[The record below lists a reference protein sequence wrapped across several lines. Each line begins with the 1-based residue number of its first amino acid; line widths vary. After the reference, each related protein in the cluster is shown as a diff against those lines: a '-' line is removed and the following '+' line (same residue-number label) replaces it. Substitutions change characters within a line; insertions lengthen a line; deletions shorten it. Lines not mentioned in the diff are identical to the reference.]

1 MDSNPTTI
9 RPGIDDEAIQ
19 KMEAALAHRRK
30 QLDDALNPLKHRIEG
45 SSSNGNLA
53 R

>member
-1 MDSNPTTI
+1 MDNPLA
-9 RPGIDDEAIQ
+9 RGIDAEAIQ

-30 QLDDALNPLKHRIEG
+30 QLDDALNPLKQRIEG
-45 SSSNGNLA
+45 SDNGNMA